1 MHTLE
6 ANKTVDL
13 KFGLEKSNSMEPNVI
28 ALVLLI
34 LGVIA
39 EGVRR
44 AWSNKDAAIKK
55 DAEFQQQREEAI
67 KTGDRFKRYNR
78 N

>member
-1 MHTLE
+1 
-6 ANKTVDL
+6 
-13 KFGLEKSNSMEPNVI
+13 MEPNVI

-44 AWSNKDAAIKK
+44 AWSSKDAAIKK
-55 DAEFQQQREEAI
+55 DVEFQQQREEAI